1 MNSVYIISDNQY
13 FALGAAAILTHKKAM
28 IISPE
33 AVLAQVGRITD
44 AVCYIF
50 VRDRMLHRQLCRYF
64 KHTYCN
70 LIFFLPGIRYS
81 GDPKLLSCFWSAR
94 ISARSFHTRSTQIS
108 RYFKR
113 YPSEMTTRARHRR
126 VCIAAEG
133 MEHYMRWVK
142 TRSTSPR
149 IVHSHHRALINTL
162 GIDNVSIHTLF
173 LSEYIAAGR
182 IALT

>member
-1 MNSVYIISDNQY
+1 MTSVYIISDNQY
-13 FALGAAAILTHKKAM
+13 FALGAAAMLTHQKAL
-28 IISPE
+28 IVSPE
-33 AVLAQVGRITD
+33 AVLNQEITITD
-44 AVCYIF
+44 GICYIF
-50 VRDRMLHRQLCRYF
+50 ARDRMLHRQLCRYF

-81 GDPKLLSCFWSAR
+81 GDPKLLPCFWSAR
-94 ISARSFHTRSTQIS
+94 ISAKSFRTRSTQIS

-113 YPSEMTTRARHRR
+113 YPSEMTTRARHKR

-133 MEHYMRWVK
+133 MEHYMRWVNA
-142 TRSTSPR
+142 RSTSPR
-149 IVHSHHRALINTL
+149 IVHSHHRTLISTI

-173 LSEYIAAGR
+173 LAEYIAAGR